1 MSFLNV
7 LDRMIR
13 RPLSARQRRNT
24 LRSFRPFIEFLE
36 LRCVPTTVTPT
47 TFADGVLGSGSLRD
61 AVLQFNAD
69 ASSDDDIIQLLA
81 GTYHLTIQNAGGRH
95 ETAGLTGDLNLTQTS
110 HHWIIQG
117 AGTSTIIDAG
127 QLQDRAFQIVNPG
140 SQVVFRDLVIQG
152 GLARDNGAD
161 GALAWSTDSL
171 GGGILNN
178 GGNVTLDHVVL
189 TNNVARGGDVA
200 ALGVAGHNGFGGGI
214 YSSGGALTL
223 AGATLANNQVSGGRG
238 GNHNGQYAGDGG
250 SASGGGLYATG
261 GSLDISDS
269 MVTSNRGTGGRGGD
283 GYLTTGVTTFGHT
296 YRYYTAGGV
305 GGTAAGGGLYV
316 NGGSLTIASSA
327 ITTNQA
333 AGGSAGLGGSFNGFG
348 QAGGLYTIG
357 TLTVSDSTLSS
368 NTGGGIYNGGTLTV
382 SNSTLSGNSAS
393 FYGGAIY
400 NGGTLTVS
408 NSTLSGNSTNSITFS
423 GGAIYNGGTL
433 TVSNSTL
440 SGNSTN
446 GFGGAIYNRGTLTV
460 SNSTLSGNSAL
471 LEGGGIFTDING
483 TQSVTLT
490 NVTLTANR
498 ANTGGG
504 CCSPGGGLIAWGT
517 RWPLLHNTL
526 IAGNFRGATGTTRDD
541 VFGALDA
548 GGDYNLIGDGTGMTG
563 LSDGVNGNQVGS
575 ADAPIDPL
583 LGPLQNNGGPT
594 RTHAL
599 LPGHRRRQQRLR
611 HRLRPARRG
620 LPAHCQW
627 HHRHRGVRIPGRWVR
642 TLGSR
647 GGA

>member
-408 NSTLSGNSTNSITFS
+408 NSTLSGNS
-423 GGAIYNGGTL
+423 
-433 TVSNSTL
+433 
-440 SGNSTN
+440 
-446 GFGGAIYNRGTLTV
+446 
-460 SNSTLSGNSAL
+460 AL

-563 LSDGVNGNQVGS
+563 LSDGVHANQVGN
-575 ADAPIDPL
+575 AATPIDPL
-583 LGPLQNNGGPT
+583 LGPLQDNGGPT